1 MASKGLQGFSRSART
16 LRAFGSS
23 KDPLTQCLAPRI
35 SRSMATEASLP
46 SSLTQEYDITSL
58 PDAANT
64 EAFSPPTVLT
74 TIYKFPTM
82 EPIRF
87 ESYSSKH
94 LYLPLRRDILHRA
107 VVFEGDGT
115 RQGTANTKTRWE
127 IHGSHRKIRPQKG
140 TGQARLGSKQSPMLK
155 GGAKVFGPRPRDF
168 STELPRKM
176 YDLAWRTALS
186 WRYRKGDLIICEDGM
201 ELEQAGTKF
210 VKAIFK
216 HNRWGKEDGRSLLI
230 TGGESENLYKAL
242 ENAGED
248 GRVKMEHE
256 VDVKDLLELGRI
268 IIEKQALDRIL
279 KDHQSDLV
287 SKVRAAV

>member
-1 MASKGLQGFSRSART
+1 
-16 LRAFGSS
+16 
-23 KDPLTQCLAPRI
+23 
-35 SRSMATEASLP
+35 
-46 SSLTQEYDITSL
+46 
-58 PDAANT
+58 
-64 EAFSPPTVLT
+64 
-74 TIYKFPTM
+74 
-82 EPIRF
+82 
-87 ESYSSKH
+87 
-94 LYLPLRRDILHRA
+94 
-107 VVFEGDGT
+107 
-115 RQGTANTKTRWE
+115 
-127 IHGSHRKIRPQKG
+127 
-140 TGQARLGSKQSPMLK
+140 MLK

-268 IIEKQALDRIL
+268 IIEKKALDRIL